1 VLVTITGL
9 HLLPTVQAAAAV
21 RVHDTRSSRYA
32 APAAAAG
39 GRVLAKGRRP
49 QGASGRARH
58 TILYITVYNT
68 ADVPQRHPR
77 ASYVLA
83 TSGRAGDVLLASHGA
98 ELVAALTLRMP
109 GPELAGPWAWA
120 TCALLVCCS
129 LPLWLPA
136 LVVRLRNRLFVTMNS
151 GDGGAGAGVE
161 LPGSRGRAVM
171 RFLYEHKAANL
182 RLRQPTLGISDLF
195 AYFLSPAHEIHQV

>member
-1 VLVTITGL
+1 MYST
-9 HLLPTVQAAAAV
+9 HLLYTIL
-21 RVHDTRSSRYA
+21 T
-32 APAAAAG
+32 
-39 GRVLAKGRRP
+39 LLRRP
-49 QGASGRARH
+49 HRSSGRAVPASSGVRCAGRQGRAARRIRPRQTH
-58 TILYITVYNT
+58 NT